1 MTEQHKKTLPKK
13 FLIFVGMGLLGVGA
27 GFLLNNTVPMA
38 IPGFTTIWFGLGML
52 AAYFLPA
59 EKK

>member
-38 IPGFTTIWFGLGML
+38 IPGFTTI
-52 AAYFLPA
+52 
-59 EKK
+59 